1 MENEKLSVENTRVV
15 FIKPLTM
22 YWNPKEDITSYEL
35 ALCIPFLIRFTS
47 VMPSEVDKSQKH
59 FRHFEIIDPNSISV
73 SNTANQESIQ
83 NELSNANGFGTPK
96 NYCVFDDPTKRYCV
110 FPDLVVVQNTF
121 KDGKESKSVQNEISN
136 VDGFGIPRN
145 SCGFLDRRIVVVEN
159 TSKDSKEPINLAN
172 TTTSTAE
179 VDLDN
184 PLTKPTGL

>member
-1 MENEKLSVENTRVV
+1 MENEKLVVENTHVV
-15 FIKPLTM
+15 FIKPLQF
-22 YWNPKEDITSYEL
+22 YWKPKEDITSFEL

-47 VMPSEVDKSQKH
+47 IMPSEVDKSQKH

-73 SNTANQESIQ
+73 STTANQESNKKDTLEQ
-83 NELSNANGFGTPK
+83 KGFDIPNNSCTFP
-96 NYCVFDDPTKRYCV
+96 DPTKRSCTFPDPTKRSCTFPDPTKSYCT

-121 KDGKESKSVQNEISN
+121 KD
-136 VDGFGIPRN
+136 
-145 SCGFLDRRIVVVEN
+145 
-159 TSKDSKEPINLAN
+159 SKEPINFSN